1 VLAEVFLVAQKD
13 IRVERRAKIA
23 LGQVAP
29 LALLILM
36 VFAFALDA
44 NASLLER
51 GAGGLYWLAV
61 LYGGTLLIQRSFD
74 LETDDGN
81 MDALRMSGIGPSS
94 LFLGKALALFVQIT
108 VLELIL
114 GPGIVLLYDVRVVDW
129 ALLIVAALAGTVAF
143 SVCGVLWGVMSA
155 GLRVRATLLPLLLV
169 PVLAP
174 VLLAGSRAFETA
186 LGVRSG
192 AGWTW
197 AGLMSVIA
205 AVHTALGLG
214 AFGFLL
220 EEG

>member
-1 VLAEVFLVAQKD
+1 MLAELFLVARKD
-13 IRVERRAKIA
+13 LRVERRAKIA

-44 NASLLER
+44 NTLLLER

-74 LETDDGN
+74 VETDDGN
-81 MDALRMSGIGPSS
+81 MDALRMSAIGMPS
-94 LFLGKALALFVQIT
+94 LFLGKALALFVQIA

-114 GPGIVLLYDVRVVDW
+114 GPGILLLYNVGVVDW
-129 ALLIVAALAGTVAF
+129 ALLIAAATAGTVAF
-143 SVCGVLWGVMSA
+143 SVCGVLWGAMSA

-174 VLLAGSRAFETA
+174 VLLAGARAFETA
-186 LGVRSG
+186 LGVRAG

-197 AGLMSVIA
+197 AGLMFVIA

>member
-1 VLAEVFLVAQKD
+1 MLAELFLVARKD
-13 IRVERRAKIA
+13 LRVERRAKIA

-44 NASLLER
+44 NTLLLER

-74 LETDDGN
+74 VETDDGN
-81 MDALRMSGIGPSS
+81 MDALRMSAIGMPS

-114 GPGIVLLYDVRVVDW
+114 GPGILLLYNVGVVDW
-129 ALLIVAALAGTVAF
+129 ALLIAAATAGMVAF
-143 SVCGVLWGVMSA
+143 SVCGVLWGAMSA

-174 VLLAGSRAFETA
+174 VLLAGSRAFEQA
-186 LGVRSG
+186 LGVRAG

-197 AGLMSVIA
+197 AGLMFVIA

>member
-1 VLAEVFLVAQKD
+1 MLAELFLVARKD
-13 IRVERRAKIA
+13 LRVERRAKIA

-44 NASLLER
+44 NTSLLER

-74 LETDDGN
+74 VETDDGN
-81 MDALRMSGIGPSS
+81 MDALRMSAIGMPS
-94 LFLGKALALFVQIT
+94 LFLGKALALFVQIA

-114 GPGIVLLYDVRVVDW
+114 GPGILLLYNVGVVDW
-129 ALLIVAALAGTVAF
+129 ALLIAAATAGTVAF
-143 SVCGVLWGVMSA
+143 SVCGVLWGAMSA

-174 VLLAGSRAFETA
+174 VLLAGARAFETA
-186 LGVRSG
+186 LGVRAG

-197 AGLMSVIA
+197 AGLMFVIA